1 MSAFVPA
8 LVVASDLRA
17 LKNRVNAQVGL
28 LDAIVR
34 RTRSLD
40 PTTLGNWQKFSA
52 SWRALFT
59 SADEDQTG
67 SQMRDGQAHEDALR
81 GLKSLL
87 SSQCFGVPAPAPKR
101 DVPLLPTWVTPD
113 AVRVQKT
120 RVAARVR
127 ALGIKAMQS
136 ASLDPVVRGA
146 WLEFARAWST
156 FESEQEEWTHCAA
169 QYRNALAFEDV
180 LPEWEESVDIGAY
193 NTGASPSLGGG
204 WPPAFQ
210 PSFGAPAAPGVAPG
224 FPNPGYVQPLASGWP
239 YPLQP
244 SFGSTRA
251 PGVAPGLPSPTYTPP
266 PAAAPSSNGIGRGTV
281 MVIGAA
287 AVLVAGIFL
296 LQDSN
301 NDE

>member
-1 MSAFVPA
+1 MTALVPA

-28 LDAIVR
+28 IDAIVR
-34 RTRSLD
+34 RTRPIDVTALS
-40 PTTLGNWQKFSA
+40 NWRTFAA

-87 SSQCFGVPAPAPKR
+87 SSQCFGIPAPAPKR

-113 AVRVQKT
+113 VVRVQKV

-127 ALGIKAMQS
+127 ALGLKAMQS

-146 WLEFARAWST
+146 WLEFTRAWST
-156 FESEQEEWTHCAA
+156 FESEDEAWTHCAA

-180 LPEWEESVDIGAY
+180 LPEWEEAIDTGAY
-193 NTGASPSLGGG
+193 NAGASPSLGGG
-204 WPPAFQ
+204 WPSPFQ
-210 PSFGAPAAPGVAPG
+210 PSFGPPTAPGVAPG
-224 FPNPGYVQPLASGWP
+224 FSNPGYAQPLADGWP
-239 YPLQP
+239 SPFQP
-244 SFGSTRA
+244 SFGPTRA
-251 PGVAPGLPSPTYTPP
+251 PGVAPGLPSPTYALPA
-266 PAAAPSSNGIGRGTV
+266 AAAPSSNGALRGTV
-281 MVIGAA
+281 IVIGAA
-287 AVLVAGIFL
+287 AVVVAGIFL
-296 LQDSN
+296 FQDSN
-301 NDE
+301 DE